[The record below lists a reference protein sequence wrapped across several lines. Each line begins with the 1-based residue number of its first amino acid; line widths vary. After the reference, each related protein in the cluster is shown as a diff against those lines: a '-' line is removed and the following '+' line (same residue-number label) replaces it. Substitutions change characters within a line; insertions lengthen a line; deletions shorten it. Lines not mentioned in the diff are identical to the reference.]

1 MRMKERDLRIKER
14 ELRIKERELRI
25 KRERDLRV
33 QMKDLKQDDIG
44 IWDVGNW
51 TSSGAGG
58 RTGVLIPEFESA
70 PARCPRWLEDGAR
83 AQRRRMRLCC
93 RRACKALAV
102 C

>member
-1 MRMKERDLRIKER
+1 M
-14 ELRIKERELRI
+14 RI

-33 QMKDLKQDDIG
+33 QMKDLKQDGFG
-44 IWDVGNW
+44 IWDVRNW

-70 PARCPRWLEDGAR
+70 PARCPRWCEDGAR
-83 AQRRRMRLCC
+83 AQRRRMRLWC
-93 RRACKALAV
+93 RRGCKALAE